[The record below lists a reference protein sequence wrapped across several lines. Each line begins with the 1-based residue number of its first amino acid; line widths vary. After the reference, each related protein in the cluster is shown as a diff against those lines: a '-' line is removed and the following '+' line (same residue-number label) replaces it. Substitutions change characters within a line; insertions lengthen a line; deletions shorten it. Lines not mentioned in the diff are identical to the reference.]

1 MPDSQDTAFERIRNN
16 VMWNRLVA
24 VVEEEAQALI
34 RTAFSASVREA
45 GDLAAAVFDRQGRML
60 AQAVTGTPG
69 HVNSVAECVKHFIA
83 KHPVDTLELGD
94 VLITN
99 DPWLASGHHHD
110 ITIVT
115 PVFFD
120 GRVVAL
126 VANTCHVVDIGG
138 RGFTPDGRQVY
149 EEGLNIP
156 ILFLYK
162 AGVLNE
168 TLMEIIRMNVREAN
182 QVVGDIFSFAVA
194 MRWGH
199 NGSPT

>member
-99 DPWLASGHHHD
+99 DPWLASA
-110 ITIVT
+110 ITM
-115 PVFFD
+115 
-120 GRVVAL
+120 
-126 VANTCHVVDIGG
+126 
-138 RGFTPDGRQVY
+138 
-149 EEGLNIP
+149 
-156 ILFLYK
+156 ILRL
-162 AGVLNE
+162 
-168 TLMEIIRMNVREAN
+168 
-182 QVVGDIFSFAVA
+182 
-194 MRWGH
+194 
-199 NGSPT
+199 